1 MPLGSCSPERGAGND
16 RLRWGGIVDT
26 LDINEAA
33 DFLRCHKETLRRLAD
48 SGELPGTKIGR
59 AWVFVREDLIAYVR
73 SKYDA
78 KWTGDQCSLNIN

>member
-1 MPLGSCSPERGAGND
+1 MIGTNGQGKNVCHD

-78 KWTGDQCSLNIN
+78 KWKGDQCSLNIN